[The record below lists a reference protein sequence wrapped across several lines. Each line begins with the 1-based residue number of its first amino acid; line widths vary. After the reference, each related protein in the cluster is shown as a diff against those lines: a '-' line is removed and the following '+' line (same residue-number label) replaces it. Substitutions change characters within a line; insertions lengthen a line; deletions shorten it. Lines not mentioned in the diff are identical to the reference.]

1 MATEFKLP
9 ELGENIKQ
17 GDVVKINVNVGD
29 KINKD
34 QVVMELET
42 DKAVIEV
49 PSNVDGVVKEILVK
63 VGDKAKV
70 GQAVLRLDGAGEV
83 EIKESKSVAKPNKE
97 EPPMETGNQ
106 GVSQTSPTEQ
116 TPPPKNETEIESSV
130 SASGTTLSA
139 PSVRKLAR
147 EIGVDID
154 DVKGSGPG
162 GRVTVE
168 DVKVS
173 ARRAN
178 TDTGGFR
185 SATSLSV
192 PTLEL
197 PDFSR
202 FGLVERKAMT
212 SVRRKTA
219 ERMSQAW
226 TTIPHVTQHDDA
238 DITELENLR
247 TQFGKHAQAAGGN
260 LTVTVIV
267 LKIVASALKKFPQF
281 NASIDMASQEIIY
294 KKYFNIGVAVDTD
307 RGLLVPVIR
316 DVDKK
321 NIIRLSVELN
331 ESAEKARTKKT
342 TLEEMQGGS
351 FTITNLGGIGGTY
364 FTPIINPPE
373 VAILGLGRWRYQQVY
388 VNGQFQAR
396 KILPISL
403 SYDHR
408 IIDGADAARFLR
420 WIADAVNEP
429 FLMDLEG

>member
-17 GDVVKINVNVGD
+17 GDVVNINVSVGD
-29 KINKD
+29 KIHKD
-34 QVVMELET
+34 QIVMELET

-49 PSNVDGVVKEILVK
+49 PSSVGGVVKEILVK
-63 VGDKAKV
+63 VGAKAKV
-70 GQAVLRLDGAGEV
+70 GQVVLILEGES
-83 EIKESKSVAKPNKE
+83 ESKPAKAVSEPAAAPKKE
-97 EPPMETGNQ
+97 IPAEPPAAALLKTNQIQPPVEDKKDDGDSAKSTG
-106 GVSQTSPTEQ
+106 
-116 TPPPKNETEIESSV
+116 
-130 SASGTTLSA
+130 SALAA

-147 EIGVDID
+147 EIGVDLD
-154 DVKGSGPG
+154 EVKASGPS
-162 GRVTVE
+162 GRITVE
-168 DVKVS
+168 DIKAS

-185 SATSLSV
+185 SVGNLTV
-192 PTLEL
+192 PTIEL

-202 FGLVERKAMT
+202 FGLIERKAMT

-294 KKYFNIGVAVDTD
+294 KKYCNIGVAVDTD

-331 ESAEKARTKKT
+331 ESAERARIKKT

-388 VNGQFQAR
+388 ANGQFQAR
-396 KILPISL
+396 KILPLSL